1 MIIGKKG
8 KRFNLKATSP
18 FSSSF
23 PESAI
28 QALRNST
35 VFHLKF
41 QKIISKFEKY
51 EDTETQ
57 RKCFNK
63 DRNKKKCDKD

>member
-1 MIIGKKG
+1 MWRKKS
-8 KRFNLKATSP
+8 LHA
-18 FSSSF
+18 
-23 PESAI
+23 
-28 QALRNST
+28 
-35 VFHLKF
+35 VFIF
-41 QKIISKFEKY
+41 KISKNHSKFEKY

>member
-1 MIIGKKG
+1 MWRKKS
-8 KRFNLKATSP
+8 LHA
-18 FSSSF
+18 
-23 PESAI
+23 
-28 QALRNST
+28 
-35 VFHLKF
+35 VFAQKF

>member
-1 MIIGKKG
+1 MWCK
-8 KRFNLKATSP
+8 
-18 FSSSF
+18 
-23 PESAI
+23 
-28 QALRNST
+28 T
-35 VFHLKF
+35 VCGEKSLCMLFLYFKF

-63 DRNKKKCDKD
+63 DRNEKKCDKD

>member
-1 MIIGKKG
+1 MYCGEKSLCML
-8 KRFNLKATSP
+8 FLY
-18 FSSSF
+18 
-23 PESAI
+23 
-28 QALRNST
+28 
-35 VFHLKF
+35 LKF